1 MTRYLLQS
9 PYQRMALDER
19 WCPISIMLS
28 MYGSRINSKLLFRY
42 PFDRMDSEVNSIPS
56 YTQMTASTL
65 QLNKKQPVAVSDEKD
80 VLKTCRN
87 ELEQIESFSD
97 EVLGHILSP
106 GNTTICGKQ
115 FDLKIN
121 GIRFVGF
128 PLVLE
133 EFTSIKARYSILKDF
148 TEYDNSSCHSQ
159 EDSTLLSFNVVF
171 VLKAKAEYAIVEI
184 FQELA
189 LQLGIALRFEEKC
202 CHYLTEETR
211 LMLSVHDEISLESDS
226 MASTRD
232 AYAIILDKSG
242 LAFQLST
249 IFNNLRENGVV
260 NTRINNSTLVSF
272 CLPHKVHNMNLVKGK
287 IITVDSVKRVIEEMR
302 PYHGILIFNKK
313 EVFPSL
319 PDDYS
324 PSLTRFLSLHE
335 PRKSLQVLSSDTD
348 LPLTQIYEVSSKL
361 VYWGKAMVIYPMC
374 DSNVY
379 MTAPCADL
387 NPLSEKL
394 RTFFMKFSWDLRE
407 VLSHF
412 SLPTRLSDLHQ
423 NPHEFFYANEEKLIE
438 VVFWLLQHRFLIQ
451 MHTHIFFSPDESLY
465 AKVDGTE
472 TTYASFEEEVEHS
485 LNMLPDEQRLA
496 ILQTPASNVP
506 KDLKLFL
513 NLMKYFDGS
522 YHMEEIMY
530 NENLSRP
537 QLLKLLDKFK
547 PLLVTNLRED
557 DTTAAFCM

>member
-1 MTRYLLQS
+1 
-9 PYQRMALDER
+9 MALEER

-42 PFDRMDSEVNSIPS
+42 PFDRTDDEMNSVPS

-65 QLNKKQPVAVSDEKD
+65 QLNKKQTVTMSNKRDVS
-80 VLKTCRN
+80 KTCRN

-97 EVLGHILSP
+97 EVLGHVLSP
-106 GNTTICGKQ
+106 GNTTICGKK

-133 EFTSIKARYSILKDF
+133 EFRSIKAKYAILEDF
-148 TEYDNSSCHSQ
+148 AEYENPTHRSQ
-159 EDSTLLSFNVVF
+159 DDSTLLSFNIVF
-171 VLKAKAEYAIVEI
+171 VLKAKAEYEIVDI

-202 CHYLTEETR
+202 CRYLTEETR
-211 LMLSVHDEISLESDS
+211 LMLSIHDEISLESDS
-226 MASTRD
+226 MTSAKD
-232 AYAIILDKSG
+232 AYAIILEKSG
-242 LAFQLST
+242 LACQLST

-272 CLPHKVHNMNLVKGK
+272 CLPHKVHNLNSMEGK
-287 IITVDSVKRVIEEMR
+287 TITVDSVKRVIEDMR

-313 EVFPSL
+313 EVLPTL

-348 LPLTQIYEVSSKL
+348 LPLTQIYELSSKL

-379 MTAPCADL
+379 MTAPCTDL

-394 RTFFMKFSWDLRE
+394 RTFYVKFSWDLRE

-451 MHTHIFFSPDESLY
+451 MHTYIFFSPDEYIYSSFDD
-465 AKVDGTE
+465 AE
-472 TTYASFEEEVEHS
+472 SIPSSFETEIGHS
-485 LNMLPDEQRLA
+485 LKMLPKEQRIA
-496 ILQTPASNVP
+496 ILQTHASNVP

-522 YHMEEIMY
+522 CHMEEIMY
-530 NENLSRP
+530 NENMSRP